1 MRRLVPLRSPVCL
14 AMAFLMAVPFSAFP
28 RNDQNQDDQKKTEKK
43 GDQKKDPDAIGDRNV
58 SGKVNF
64 YSLEKEI
71 ALGKSLAQQVE
82 RQSKVINDPIVA
94 EYVNRI
100 GQNLVRNSD
109 AKVPFT
115 IKVIEDPVVNAFAL
129 PGGFFFVQSGLIL
142 KADTEAELAGV
153 MAHEIA
159 HVAARHGTRNATR
172 GTIAELATIPLIFMG
187 GAAAYGIYQA
197 SGLLVPMAFLKFNRS
212 EEAEADYLGVQY
224 MYKTGY
230 DPTAFVDFFEK
241 IQTAEKRKP
250 GTMSKLFST
259 HPPTDDRIVKSQKEI
274 ADLKAKPEYVVTTS
288 EFNDVKSR
296 LAMLENQRRPDKTS
310 DDPNKPTLR
319 RNPNS
324 NTPIEDETDPSKKS
338 KGDEDDRPKLKRR
351 PSETSDSPD
360 PGNPTPGQ

>member
-1 MRRLVPLRSPVCL
+1 MRRLDSSR
-14 AMAFLMAVPFSAFP
+14 AFLSVVLAGILAFP
-28 RNDQNQDDQKKTEKK
+28 AVAFSDDK
-43 GDQKKDPDAIGDRNV
+43 KKDPDSIGDRNV

-71 ALGKSLAQQVE
+71 ALGKGLAQQVE
-82 RQSKVINDPIVA
+82 RQSKIINDPTVA

-115 IKVIEDPVVNAFAL
+115 IKVVEDPTVNAFAL
-129 PGGFFFVQSGLIL
+129 PGGFFFVDSGLIL

-159 HVAARHGTRNATR
+159 HVAARHGTRQATK
-172 GTIAELATIPLIFMG
+172 GEIAQLSMIPLLVVG

-197 SGLLVPMAFLKFNRS
+197 SSLLVPITFLKFSRAN
-212 EEAEADYLGVQY
+212 EAEADYLGVQY
-224 MYKTGY
+224 MYKAGY
-230 DPTAFVDFFEK
+230 DPGAFVDFFEK
-241 IQTAEKRKP
+241 IQTLEKRKP
-250 GTMSKLFST
+250 GTVSKLFST
-259 HPPTDDRIVKSQKEI
+259 HPPTDDRIKKSQEEI
-274 ADLKAKPEYVVTTS
+274 AQVLKARPEYVVTTS

-310 DDPNKPTLR
+310 EDPNKPTLR

-338 KGDEDDRPKLKRR
+338 KGDDEDRPKLKRR
-351 PSETSDSPD
+351 PSDDSTTDSGSPSTTS
-360 PGNPTPGQ
+360 N

>member
-1 MRRLVPLRSPVCL
+1 MRRVAPLRSSVSCAL
-14 AMAFLMAVPFSAFP
+14 VVLLVTPFAAFP
-28 RNDQNQDDQKKTEKK
+28 KDDQKS
-43 GDQKKDPDAIGDRNV
+43 DPDAIGDRNV

-71 ALGKSLAQQVE
+71 ALGKQLAQQVE

-115 IKVIEDPVVNAFAL
+115 IKVIEDPTVNAFAL

-142 KADTEAELAGV
+142 HADTEAELAGV

-159 HVAARHGTRNATR
+159 HVAARHGTRQATR
-172 GTIAELATIPLIFMG
+172 GEIAQLATIPLIFMG
-187 GAAAYGIYQA
+187 GAAAYGIYEA
-197 SGLLVPMAFLKFNRS
+197 SGLLIPMGFLKFQRGF
-212 EEAEADYLGVQY
+212 EAEADYLGVQY
-224 MYKTGY
+224 MYKAGY

-241 IQTAEKRKP
+241 IETLEKRKP
-250 GTMSKLFST
+250 GTVSKLFST
-259 HPPTDDRIVKSQKEI
+259 HPPTDDRIQKSQKEI
-274 ADLKAKPEYVVTTS
+274 ADLKPKPEYVVTTS
-288 EFNDVKSR
+288 EFNDVKAR

-310 DDPNKPTLR
+310 SDPNKPTLR

-324 NTPIEDETDPSKKS
+324 TTPIEDETDPSKKNT
-338 KGDEDDRPKLKRR
+338 GDDDDRPKLKRR
-351 PSETSDSPD
+351 PSDSGDSDPSSTPSSPD
-360 PGNPTPGQ
+360 SSSPSSNN

>member
-1 MRRLVPLRSPVCL
+1 MRRALLPRYYLFRSSVSLALVL
-14 AMAFLMAVPFSAFP
+14 FLAVPYTAYSH
-28 RNDQNQDDQKKTEKK
+28 DDKE
-43 GDQKKDPDAIGDRNV
+43 KDPDAIGDRNV

-71 ALGKSLAQQVE
+71 ALGKQLAQQVE
-82 RQSKVINDPIVA
+82 RQSKVVNDPIVS
-94 EYVNRI
+94 EYINRI

-115 IKVIEDPVVNAFAL
+115 IKVIEDPTVNAFAL
-129 PGGFFFVQSGLIL
+129 PGGFFFVQTGLIL

-159 HVAARHGTRNATR
+159 HVAARHGTRQATR
-172 GTIAELATIPLIFMG
+172 GEIAQLATIPLIFMG
-187 GAAAYGIYQA
+187 GAAAYGIYEA
-197 SGLLVPMAFLKFNRS
+197 SGLLVPMSFLKFQRGF
-212 EEAEADYLGVQY
+212 EAEADYLGIQY

-230 DPTAFVDFFEK
+230 DPTALVDFFEK
-241 IQTAEKRKP
+241 IETLEKRKP

-259 HPPTDDRIVKSQKEI
+259 HPPTPDRIKKCQEEI
-274 ADLKAKPEYVVTTS
+274 SDLKPRPEYVVTTS
-288 EFNDVKSR
+288 EFNDVKLR

-338 KGDEDDRPKLKRR
+338 NGDDDDRPVLKRR
-351 PSETSDSPD
+351 PSDSGDSTSTTSTDTSSPNS
-360 PGNPTPGQ
+360 NPPNN

>member
-1 MRRLVPLRSPVCL
+1 MRRRSPARSTVSL
-14 AMAFLMAVPFSAFP
+14 ALALLLAVPFTTFG
-28 RNDQNQDDQKKTEKK
+28 RDNKE
-43 GDQKKDPDAIGDRNV
+43 KDPDAIGDRNV

-64 YSLEKEI
+64 YSLEREI
-71 ALGKSLAQQVE
+71 ALGKQLAQQVE
-82 RQSKVINDPIVA
+82 RQSKVINDPVIS

-115 IKVIEDPVVNAFAL
+115 IKVLEDPTVNAFAL

-142 KADTEAELAGV
+142 KADSEAELAGV

-172 GTIAELATIPLIFMG
+172 GQIAQLATIPLIFMG
-187 GAAAYGIYQA
+187 GAAAYGIYEA

-212 EEAEADYLGVQY
+212 EEAEADYLGIQY

-241 IQTAEKRKP
+241 VETLEKRKP

-259 HPPTDDRIVKSQKEI
+259 HPPTDDRIKKSQLEI
-274 ADLKAKPEYVVTTS
+274 SELKPKPEYVVTTS
-288 EFNDVKSR
+288 EFNDVKAR
-296 LAMLENQRRPDKTS
+296 LAMLENARRPDKTA

-351 PSETSDSPD
+351 PSDNGDSTD
-360 PGNPTPGQ
+360 SSNPTGNNFYR